1 MCVCVRER
9 ERECVCVCVCVRESF
24 KEAGQKSAL
33 IAIHSSAKIM
43 RKILAYY
50 ASSSSS
56 PFRN

>member
-1 MCVCVRER
+1 MCVCVKER
-9 ERECVCVCVCVRESF
+9 ESVCVCVYVRESF

-56 PFRN
+56 TFRN